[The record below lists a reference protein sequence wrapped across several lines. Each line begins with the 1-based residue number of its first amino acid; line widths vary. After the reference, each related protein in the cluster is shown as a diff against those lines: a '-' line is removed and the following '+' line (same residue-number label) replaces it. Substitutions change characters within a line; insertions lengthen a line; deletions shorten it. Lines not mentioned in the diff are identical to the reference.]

1 MAASLPRPDA
11 YLELRGCC
19 PDSQF
24 GLALSRAGDLNR
36 DGYEDFAV
44 GAPYEEGGGAVYV
57 FLGAREGVAWAPRVG
72 RMWQRAEQLA
82 SQVVRP
88 QQVGGGTAL
97 HCTALSISLP
107 SLSSCGTASP
117 RPASPSPPWVA
128 AWLVEKI
135 WTVTD
140 IQVRRGEGC
149 GGLPASVVELL

>member
-57 FLGAREGVAWAPRVG
+57 FLGAREGVAGAPRVG

-97 HCTALSISLP
+97 HCTALSTSLP

-117 RPASPSPPWVA
+117 RPASPSPPWA
-128 AWLVEKI
+128 AASLGEKI

-149 GGLPASVVELL
+149 GGLAASLVELL